1 MTNGE
6 GLTARFAAHAA
17 DHGGAVAFRF
27 LGRQLQV
34 VSELTWG
41 ELWHQGCAGAL
52 HLSRA
57 DLRGRR
63 IGLLCPN
70 GPDFVLALAA
80 VLLAGGTAVPMPATL
95 GRRSASRTRFIRE
108 AADLSAIIA
117 PQSVAYSEST
127 TTDAS
132 KHVEWITSES
142 LHQDGRSAIDLS
154 EICFEPS
161 APLILQFTSG
171 STDLPKGVLLS
182 HANVIANCSAIAG
195 TYDLDDASVGVSW
208 LPLHHDMGLV
218 GHVLLPLW
226 SGGRSVIMDPLR
238 FVQQPLSWLQ
248 AISAE
253 QATITSAPNFA
264 YELCSRAAPGA
275 SDAGL
280 ELSSLTTAICGG
292 EPVVPETIEA
302 FVRRFGRHGFRRAA
316 FAPSYGLAEATLLV
330 ASGKSCEGP
339 SFVEAPSD
347 RAAGA
352 SRPRYTTVGRPVPGV
367 RLRIVDPENGTQ
379 LPNDR
384 IGEIEVAGSS
394 VGTPVGGVIDE
405 WIRTG
410 DLGFLHRGG
419 LCVTGRSKE
428 LLILRGENVFPADV
442 EAAALGASPLIC
454 PGGVAA
460 IGVDRDGTQA
470 MILIVELRSSR
481 AGGQPRA
488 ELRRAICE
496 RVAGITGHVPDEIV
510 LVNGRVLPR
519 TTSGKLQR
527 AEIQALVS
535 TGQVHALADA
545 IGNPSEAAPAHA

>member
-1 MTNGE
+1 MNGG
-6 GLTARFAAHAA
+6 GLMPRFAARAA

-27 LGRQLQV
+27 LGRKLQV

-52 HLSRA
+52 HLIRA
-57 DLRGRR
+57 DLRGHR

-70 GPDFVLALAA
+70 GRDFVLALAA

-117 PQSVAYSEST
+117 PQSVAHAQPTST
-127 TTDAS
+127 HAS
-132 KHVEWITSES
+132 KHVKWITSES
-142 LHQDGRSAIDLS
+142 LHPDGCSAVDFS
-154 EICFEPS
+154 ELCFEPS

-171 STDLPKGVLLS
+171 STGLPKAVLLS

-195 TYDLDDASVGVSW
+195 AYDLNDASVGLSW

-226 SGGRSVIMDPLR
+226 LGGRSVIMDPLR
-238 FVQQPLSWLQ
+238 FIQQPLSWLQ
-248 AISAE
+248 AIGKE

-264 YELCSRAAPGA
+264 YELCSRAATTA
-275 SDAGL
+275 SDVGL
-280 ELSSLTTAICGG
+280 ELGSLTTAVCGG
-292 EPVVPETIEA
+292 EPVVPETVEE
-302 FVRRFGRHGFRRAA
+302 FVRQFGRHGFRRAA

-330 ASGKSCEGP
+330 ATGKSCEGP
-339 SFVEAPSD
+339 SFVEAPID
-347 RAAGA
+347 QAAGA
-352 SRPRYTTVGRPVPGV
+352 PRARYTTLGRPVPGV
-367 RLRIVDPENGTQ
+367 RVRIVDPENNAQ
-379 LPNDR
+379 LPKGR
-384 IGEIEVAGSS
+384 IGEIEVAGPS
-394 VGTPVGGVIDE
+394 VGTPVSGEIDE

-410 DLGFLHRGG
+410 DLGFLHQGG

-442 EAAALGASPLIC
+442 EAAALGASPVIL

-460 IGVDRDGTQA
+460 IGLERDGTQA
-470 MILIVELRSSR
+470 MILVVELQSSR
-481 AGGQPRA
+481 AGQRPGT

-496 RVAGITGHVPDEIV
+496 RVASITGHVPDQIV

-527 AEIQALVS
+527 AEVRALVS
-535 TGQVHALADA
+535 TGQLHALANA
-545 IGNPSEAAPAHA
+545 IDDPGEVARAHA

>member
-1 MTNGE
+1 
-6 GLTARFAAHAA
+6 
-17 DHGGAVAFRF
+17 
-27 LGRQLQV
+27 
-34 VSELTWG
+34 
-41 ELWHQGCAGAL
+41 
-52 HLSRA
+52 
-57 DLRGRR
+57 
-63 IGLLCPN
+63 
-70 GPDFVLALAA
+70 
-80 VLLAGGTAVPMPATL
+80 
-95 GRRSASRTRFIRE
+95 
-108 AADLSAIIA
+108 
-117 PQSVAYSEST
+117 
-127 TTDAS
+127 
-132 KHVEWITSES
+132 
-142 LHQDGRSAIDLS
+142 
-154 EICFEPS
+154 
-161 APLILQFTSG
+161 
-171 STDLPKGVLLS
+171 
-182 HANVIANCSAIAG
+182 
-195 TYDLDDASVGVSW
+195 
-208 LPLHHDMGLV
+208 
-218 GHVLLPLW
+218 
-226 SGGRSVIMDPLR
+226 VIMDPLR

-248 AISAE
+248 AISTE